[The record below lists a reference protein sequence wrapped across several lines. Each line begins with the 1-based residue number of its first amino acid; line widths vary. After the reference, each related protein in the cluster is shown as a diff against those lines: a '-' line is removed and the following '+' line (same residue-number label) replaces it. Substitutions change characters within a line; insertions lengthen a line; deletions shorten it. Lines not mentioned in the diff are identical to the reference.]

1 MAHVLA
7 DKEQYSVLIGGQTFT
22 VLTFNAYEEMSRL
35 YRYSLTLRCD
45 NPQLDIKALVREN
58 AEIHLVWEDLEK
70 WWFGLVASAS
80 QINAGIP
87 GLTKEEDE
95 YGEYAIEVVP
105 HFWVMSQ
112 KTNCKIFQFMSTVDI
127 LKAVLDERG
136 MAGKYTLKLT
146 KGYEPREF
154 CLQYRET
161 DFAFLSR
168 LMEEEGIFYYFWHDP
183 NDHMDLLIIGD
194 AASSYTGC
202 WPESEVEF
210 HKGAGIISDK
220 DEYLS
225 SLTYEES
232 AYTGQVAY
240 RDFNYREPEKPPKK
254 PTATA
259 PQHTDLAVYDYHL
272 ERYLEE
278 PRGLFLAKMAVE
290 AQAAMRE
297 TLSATGNF
305 RSIGAGHVLN
315 LKKAYRDD
323 LNRSWVV
330 VSASFSAAQRDQG
343 VDYSISFTAIPSGR
357 ICHPL
362 PRTPRP
368 SLNLQTAYVVGPPG
382 DVIYMDEYGR
392 AKVQFHW
399 DLDHDY
405 EPDSSCW
412 IRVAQPY
419 AGIDEKTGDKHG
431 FQWHPLIGDE
441 VVVDFLEGDPDNPL
455 IIGSVYNY
463 INMQPIKPDQLIRSV
478 ILSPYQHSLAFDDKE
493 KHIQLNTPYP
503 HTLRMDD
510 PGKYTH
516 LNTRYGHA
524 LQMQDPHLS
533 HLFIPSVTLTTGGA
547 FTPNLGPIGDIL
559 NALDADVDPPVIGPQ
574 KVELK
579 DLSPRFGNSIEIST
593 ADGNVVHLRKG
604 PEAKGIEATTENANT
619 MVLDDKEE
627 NITIQTTNG
636 HRVLMDDKNETI
648 VVTSKDKH
656 RIEINDKDKYIAIS
670 DSSGQHRFTIDI
682 AGKQLTIATDTGSID
697 ILAPQGTV
705 KIDAKA
711 VQIKAETSVKVEC
724 DNMSTEAD
732 TNVKVEAQ
740 KVQTEATTIQEK
752 AKAEIK
758 MEAMNITSKASMKN
772 KTQGAFVNAE
782 ASGVNTIKGALV
794 KIN

>member
-1 MAHVLA
+1 
-7 DKEQYSVLIGGQTFT
+7 
-22 VLTFNAYEEMSRL
+22 
-35 YRYSLTLRCD
+35 
-45 NPQLDIKALVREN
+45 
-58 AEIHLVWEDLEK
+58 
-70 WWFGLVASAS
+70 
-80 QINAGIP
+80 
-87 GLTKEEDE
+87 
-95 YGEYAIEVVP
+95 
-105 HFWVMSQ
+105 
-112 KTNCKIFQFMSTVDI
+112 
-127 LKAVLDERG
+127 
-136 MAGKYTLKLT
+136 
-146 KGYEPREF
+146 
-154 CLQYRET
+154 
-161 DFAFLSR
+161 
-168 LMEEEGIFYYFWHDP
+168 
-183 NDHMDLLIIGD
+183 
-194 AASSYTGC
+194 
-202 WPESEVEF
+202 
-210 HKGAGIISDK
+210 
-220 DEYLS
+220 
-225 SLTYEES
+225 
-232 AYTGQVAY
+232 
-240 RDFNYREPEKPPKK
+240 
-254 PTATA
+254 
-259 PQHTDLAVYDYHL
+259 
-272 ERYLEE
+272 
-278 PRGLFLAKMAVE
+278 
-290 AQAAMRE
+290 MRE

-305 RSIGAGHVLN
+305 RSIGAGHVFN

-493 KHIQLNTPYP
+493 KYIQLNTPYP

-516 LNTRYGHA
+516 LTTQYQNA
-524 LQMQDPHLS
+524 LRLQDPHKKYDN
-533 HLFIPSVTLTTGGA
+533 IPSVTLETGGA
-547 FTPNLGPIGDIL
+547 E
-559 NALDADVDPPVIGPQ
+559 VIKMEDRETSYGNNI
-574 KVELK
+574 KV
-579 DLSPRFGNSIEIST
+579 ST
-593 ADGNVVHLRKG
+593 ADGHSLHFAEG
-604 PEAKGIEATTENANT
+604 SAAQGITATTKNANKA
-619 MVLDDKEE
+619 VLDDQKK

-636 HRVLMDDKNETI
+636 HRVLMDDANETI
-648 VVTSKDKH
+648 VVTSKDNH
-656 RIEINDKDKYIAIS
+656 RIEINDRSKYIAVA

-682 AGKQLTIATDTGSID
+682 AGKQLTIATDTGSIA
-697 ILAPQGTV
+697 ILAPEGQV

-711 VQIKAETSVKVEC
+711 VAVKAETSMTIDC
-724 DNMSTEAD
+724 NNMTTKAESKINVQAPD
-732 TNVKVEAQ
+732 IKTNGTNIE
-740 KVQTEATTIQEK
+740 EMATTI
-752 AKAEIK
+752 
-758 MEAMNITSKASMKN
+758 KN
-772 KTQGAFVNAE
+772 EGQQI
-782 ASGVNTIKGALV
+782 TIKGTQVTSEASAVNILKGSLV